1 MKITASMVKE
11 LRDKTGAGMMDAKSA
26 LEEAGGDQDKAQE
39 ILREQGLADAE
50 KRSSRIAAEGLIG
63 YYDHG
68 GKIMSMV
75 EVNTETDFV
84 AKNEEFKEFCKDLAM
99 HIVAS
104 NPKYVTRDEVPEDEV
119 NKEREFLIQQAEAE
133 NEGKNLPEDRKEM
146 ILENMVKGRMGNF
159 YERIVLLDQ
168 PFVKDPDKTVG
179 ELLTDLVARIG
190 ENIQI
195 RRFVRYE
202 VGEGLDRR
210 EEDFAAE
217 IAEQLK

>member
-11 LRDKTGAGMMDAKSA
+11 LRDKTGAGMMDAKRA
-26 LEEAGGDQDKAQE
+26 LEDANGDQDKAQE

-50 KRSSRIAAEGLIG
+50 KRSSRIAAEGLVES
-63 YYDHG
+63 YNHG
-68 GKIMSMV
+68 GKIMAMV

-84 AKNEEFKEFCKDLAM
+84 AKNEEFQQFCKDLAM

-104 NPKYVTRDEVPEDEV
+104 NPSYVSREEVPEEEV
-119 NKEREFLIQQAEAE
+119 AKEKEFLIHQAEAE

-146 ILENMVKGRMGNF
+146 ILENMVTGRMDNF

-168 PFVKDPDKTVG
+168 PFVKDPDQTIG
-179 ELLTDLVARIG
+179 ELLTELVSRIG

-202 VGEGLDRR
+202 VGEGLEKR

-217 IAEQLK
+217 IADQLK